1 MKTPEPSKEN
11 PSAPAKGAMESIGRL
26 SPRQRR
32 TLLALRSGPVMRE
45 ALDRIAGA
53 SNSPHIIMELR
64 RMGLV
69 IECERLHLLDRDG
82 RACRPGRYMLAL
94 NSQLAAAAM
103 LENADGERAQ

>member
-11 PSAPAKGAMESIGRL
+11 PSAPAKGAQESIGRL

-32 TLLALRSGPVMRE
+32 ALLALRSGPVMRE

-69 IECERLHLLDRDG
+69 IECERLHCLDRDG
-82 RACRPGRYMLAL
+82 HTCRPGRYTMAAISL
-94 NSQLAAAAM
+94 LAADSM
-103 LENADGERAQ
+103 LGSADGERAQ

>member
-1 MKTPEPSKEN
+1 MKTPESPKGN
-11 PSAPAKGAMESIGRL
+11 PSALAKGAQKSIGRL

-32 TLLALRSGPVMRE
+32 ALLALRSGPVMRE

-69 IECERLHLLDRDG
+69 IECERLHFLDRDG
-82 RACRPGRYMLAL
+82 RACRPGRYTLAV
-94 NSQLAAAAM
+94 NSQLAATAM
-103 LENADGERAQ
+103 LENFDGERA